1 MSSLTDIIFANTKN
15 YQGYVDE
22 RFQDLAV
29 QFSRLQDGRS
39 ENGGAA
45 LTVYFQNEKVV
56 DIYTGKKI
64 QN

>member
-45 LTVYFQNEKVV
+45 LTVYF
-56 DIYTGKKI
+56 
-64 QN
+64 